1 MGVKERRE
9 RQKQALRERILEV
22 ARELFVTEGYDAVS
36 MRKIAD
42 RLEYSPTA
50 IYLHFEDKEALIW
63 ELCDRDFLKLAG
75 EMQKIAAVD
84 DPIQRLEAIGKA
96 YLEFGLRFPNHY
108 RLMFMTPHPP
118 RRPEDSKVHHGN
130 PDEDAYALLLTTVRE
145 AMIRKKFVPAIKDPE
160 LLSQVLWAGVHGIV
174 SLHITKGTNDPWI
187 HFKPAEQT
195 SEMMMQ
201 LLLDGVLTSPP
212 PGYGPNGK
220 KAGK

>member
-22 ARELFVTEGYDAVS
+22 ARELFVQEGYEAVS

-50 IYLHFEDKEALIW
+50 IYLHFEDKEALIR
-63 ELCDRDFLKLAG
+63 ELCDRDFLALAG

-84 DPIQRLEAIGKA
+84 DPIQRLEALGTA
-96 YLEFGLRFPNHY
+96 YLEFGLKFPNHY

-118 RRPEDSKVHHGN
+118 RRPEDSKLHHGN
-130 PDEDAYALLLTTVRE
+130 PDEDAYALVLTTVRE
-145 AMIRKKFVPAIKDPE
+145 AMIRKRFTPVIKDPE
-160 LLSQVLWAGVHGIV
+160 LFAQTLWAGMHGIV
-174 SLHITKGTNDPWI
+174 ALHITKKSAEAWI
-187 HFKPAEQT
+187 QFKPAQQT
-195 SEMMMQ
+195 AELMMQ
-201 LLLDGVLTSPP
+201 LLLDGVLVAPP
-212 PGYGPNGK
+212 PGFGGNGK

>member
-9 RQKQALRERILEV
+9 RQKLALRERILEV
-22 ARELFVTEGYDAVS
+22 ARELFVNEGYDALS

-63 ELCDRDFLKLAG
+63 ELCDRDFLKLAS

-84 DPIQRLEAIGKA
+84 DPIVRLQAIGKA

-130 PDEDAYALLLTTVRE
+130 PDEDAYALVLTTVRE
-145 AMIRKKFVPAIKDPE
+145 AMIRRKFTSAIKDPE
-160 LLSQVLWAGVHGIV
+160 LLAQTLWAGMHGIV
-174 SLHITKGTNDPWI
+174 SLHITKRSNDPWI

-195 SEMMMQ
+195 AELMMH

-212 PGYGPNGK
+212 PGYAPNGK